1 VVAHQGKV
9 VKSFGYLSLNE
20 TDAPEVVETLKK
32 AIKK

>member
-1 VVAHQGKV
+1 VVACKGRV

-20 TDAPEVVETLKK
+20 TDAPEVVEALKK